1 VEAARARL
9 DLALSMIRKFRAG
22 ALLQLRRALGE
33 PAGAP
38 GEEEEEGGGPALWG
52 DSSGHGAWPAEEE
65 VAMGGGLA
73 ESLNAL
79 LLTVL
84 PLEPFPLPPTP
95 FALRRAAPPPHAARP
110 PPQRLWPD
118 LRRMYARVEWEAD
131 RRLAS
136 RVRQLDWADAA
147 DAARL
152 CAFLHVPTVV
162 LRHAARLAGRGRPAG
177 AQAGDAGPAAL
188 KVVDLLEA
196 SVEAVRAIG
205 RESTPEAKARRIVE
219 ARRAA
224 MKLVAEAH
232 AAEGAGREGGEDG
245 EGGGR
250 AGWVEEDEV
259 VPCIILATLRAASDA
274 ASEEGA
280 IGLRVAVRYVQD
292 LHAGGARE
300 GEAAG
305 EANAY
310 VAMFDAMLQAWP
322 LSEK

>member
-1 VEAARARL
+1 
-9 DLALSMIRKFRAG
+9 MIRKFRAG
-22 ALLQLRRALGE
+22 ALQQLRRTLGE

-38 GEEEEEGGGPALWG
+38 GEEEEEGGGPARWG
-52 DSSGHGAWPAEEE
+52 DSSEHGAWPAEEEE

-84 PLEPFPLPPTP
+84 PPLPPTL
-95 FALRRAAPPPHAARP
+95 FASRLAASPPHAAWP
-110 PPQRLWPD
+110 APQRLWPD

-152 CAFLHVPTVV
+152 CAFLHVPPVV

-177 AQAGDAGPAAL
+177 AEAGEAGPAAL

-232 AAEGAGREGGEDG
+232 AAEGAGREGG

-305 EANAY
+305 EADAY

-322 LSEK
+322 LSNK